1 MPVKNLLTQ
10 IFSWW
15 NGQTLGTRFFTWRSG
30 QRVGQDELGNVY
42 YRAPS
47 AIPDSI
53 PERRWVVYK
62 NYAEASSIPPGWH
75 GWMHHR
81 GDELPAHD
89 YPARSW
95 EAPHEPNH
103 TGTALAYRPPGSI
116 VGTHRPAAPAPDYQ
130 AWTPG

>member
-1 MPVKNLLTQ
+1 MKAFLIQL
-10 IFSWW
+10 FSWW
-15 NGQTLGTRFFTWRSG
+15 NGQTLGTRFFTWRRG
-30 QRVGQDELGNVY
+30 ELVGIDEFGNRY

-53 PERRWVVYK
+53 PERRWVVYN

-81 GDELPAHD
+81 FAEPPNKT
-89 YPARSW
+89 YVARQW
-95 EAPHEPNH
+95 EAPHQPNL

-116 VGTHRPAAPAPDYQ
+116 MRAHPLPAAKPDYE
-130 AWTPG
+130 AWQPE